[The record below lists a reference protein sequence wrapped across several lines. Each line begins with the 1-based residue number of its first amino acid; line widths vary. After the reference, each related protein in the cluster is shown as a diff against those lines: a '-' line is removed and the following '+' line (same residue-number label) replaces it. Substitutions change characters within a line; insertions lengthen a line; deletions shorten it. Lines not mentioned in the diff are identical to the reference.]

1 MQCGEE
7 NKDGGLMGYWAK
19 KTDQKEEEKREK
31 LAALDGPKSYM
42 RELVGNSPVPLTR
55 LKKILY

>member
-1 MQCGEE
+1 
-7 NKDGGLMGYWAK
+7 MGYWAK